1 MLDNEENTF
10 IYIQDENSLES
21 DLIKTKYNREQINS
35 QYSFDRSTP
44 RLSYSNTLSPSN
56 KKNYID
62 TSHSIPSRLE
72 SVFEG
77 RSPTSVSNRN
87 QSCRAYLDVNNSK
100 VSGGRSYTSASN
112 TNTDTYTGR
121 SSTCNVTIPCE
132 SAKNTEAHL
141 PKKNLIS
148 TSKSNTI
155 IKNSDY
161 FGKPSKIK
169 SEGKKNK
176 SVRDLES
183 QKTMETSVDT
193 ESIISKVGRDVLLAP
208 EFASDE
214 RTRKFLSLFRELYVA
229 IIGCQLVYVL
239 TTLLFGNAA
248 LSIIVTLLL
257 IQSCFCHADGRPMAY
272 LVNGLLSLSI
282 GITVIVALAQ
292 DVAGLEPFRTEPVL
306 KTLSYVYIPLCF
318 LFTLLSVFLAL
329 GFRRLHKNERKA
341 IVNAANNLLGKE
353 YFVDQ
358 KSLLI
363 SKRSTM

>member
-1 MLDNEENTF
+1 MLENEENTF

-21 DLIKTKYNREQINS
+21 DLIKTKYKREQINS

-44 RLSYSNTLSPSN
+44 RLSYSNTVSPSS
-56 KKNYID
+56 KNYID

-72 SVFEG
+72 SVYEG
-77 RSPTSVSNRN
+77 RSSTAVSSKTQN
-87 QSCRAYLDVNNSK
+87 CRGYLDVNNSR
-100 VSGGRSYTSASN
+100 VPGGRSYTSASK
-112 TNTDTYTGR
+112 TNTGR

-132 SAKNTEAHL
+132 SVKNTKAHL
-141 PKKNLIS
+141 PKKNIIS
-148 TSKSNTI
+148 TSTSSTV

-161 FGKPSKIK
+161 FGKPSKSK
-169 SEGKKNK
+169 REQRQNK
-176 SVRDLES
+176 SVIDLES

-272 LVNGLLSLSI
+272 LVNGLLSLAI

-329 GFRRLHKNERKA
+329 GFRRLHQNERKA

>member
-1 MLDNEENTF
+1 MLENEENTF

-56 KKNYID
+56 KQNYID

-77 RSPTSVSNRN
+77 RSATAVSSKN
-87 QSCRAYLDVNNSK
+87 QSCRSYLDVNNSK
-100 VSGGRSYTSASN
+100 VSGGRSYTSASK
-112 TNTDTYTGR
+112 TNTGR

-132 SAKNTEAHL
+132 SAKNTKAHTQ
-141 PKKNLIS
+141 KKNIIS

-161 FGKPSKIK
+161 FGKPSKSK
-169 SEGKKNK
+169 REEKHNK
-176 SVRDLES
+176 SVIDLES

-272 LVNGLLSLSI
+272 LVNGMLSLAI